1 MAVRVL
7 AHVSSEI
14 LDRIVAGIPG
24 VEMIEIPREG
34 PIPEGVEGEV
44 LLTFPWGTPNAGEAV
59 SRGVR
64 WIHTIGTGVDR
75 FPMEIVGDRA
85 LSCARGASAV
95 PIAEWVMA
103 MLLAFAKRLPDAWI
117 HEAPERWNFR
127 ELGGLDGHT
136 LGLLG
141 IGGIGSAVATRALP
155 FGMKVRALR
164 RSPAPPGV
172 SGVEPATDLADLV
185 ASADHLVVAA
195 SATPETRHL
204 IGREALSRVKRGI
217 HLVNVSR
224 GSLVDQ
230 EALRE
235 ALDDGRVGCA
245 SLDTVEPEPLPAG
258 HWLYTHPKVRL
269 SPHISWNMPDGLD
282 RIFETFGDNLRRFI
296 AGEPLEGAVD
306 ATRGY

>member
-1 MAVRVL
+1 VTVRVL
-7 AHVSSEI
+7 AHLSSEI
-14 LDRIVAGIPG
+14 LDRIVSAIPD

-34 PIPEGVEGEV
+34 PIPEGVQGDV
-44 LLTFPWGTPNAGEAV
+44 LLTFPWATPNAGEAV
-59 SRGVR
+59 ERGVR

-103 MLLAFAKRLPDAWI
+103 MLLAFEKQLPDAWI
-117 HEAPERWNFR
+117 HEEPERWNFR
-127 ELGGLDGHT
+127 ELGGLDGRT

-141 IGGIGSAVATRALP
+141 IGGIGTAVAQRALP
-155 FGMKVRALR
+155 FGMRVRALR
-164 RSPAPPGV
+164 RSQAPTGIA
-172 SGVEPATDLADLV
+172 GIEAATDLADLLS
-185 ASADHLVVAA
+185 SADHLVVAA

-204 IGREALSRVKRGI
+204 IGRDSLAQVKPGI

-235 ALDDGRVGCA
+235 ALDDGRVACA
-245 SLDTVEPEPLPAG
+245 SLDTVEPEPLPPG
-258 HWLYTHPKVRL
+258 HWLYTHRRVRL

-282 RIFETFGDNLRRFI
+282 RIFGTFGDNLRRFI

-306 ATRGY
+306 AKRGY